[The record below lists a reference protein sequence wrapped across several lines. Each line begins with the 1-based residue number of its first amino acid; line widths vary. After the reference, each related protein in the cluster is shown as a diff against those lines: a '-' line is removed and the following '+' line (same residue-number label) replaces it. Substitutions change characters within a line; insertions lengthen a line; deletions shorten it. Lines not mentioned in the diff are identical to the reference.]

1 VSLPEAAS
9 VGTDAASGPRVPSA
23 SQRLAIEGSPHPLLV
38 LAGPGAGKTFCLIER
53 IGFLIDKL
61 DIKPERICVFTFT
74 NKAAGEIA
82 ERLVRELG
90 PRVERVRRGTIH
102 AFCAELLREFGEQV
116 GLQAG
121 FGIADEPYQRS
132 VLRRLK
138 VPAKMHKSVLDAF
151 ARWRFRGEPMGH
163 RYQKYYD
170 GYRQMIADRNVAD
183 FDTLVL
189 KTAELL
195 RIEAVSAEVRGRW
208 DAVLVDEFQDLNPI
222 QYAIIRELARDH
234 RHVFVVGDDE
244 QSVYSWTGADPK
256 VFLDFRRDF
265 GIAPGDVVHL
275 QDNRRCPPAVLDL
288 ARRLI
293 AMNES
298 IFEDRAPQ
306 RTTHESSFAVA
317 ALNFA
322 DADRETSWIIDDL
335 GHDRAAHDGQLG
347 WGDVALLYR
356 THKIGSALE
365 IAFLNAGIPCRLA
378 QGRALAD
385 DKVVAYVLAAL
396 RVIANPHDEIQQ
408 ELFYQTVLPDAL
420 FDSARAW
427 AEETGRSLVEQLV
440 HMART
445 LPREHGDAKKIWRGY
460 YALQNLDALA
470 KSHTSLRSL
479 VDDILSEKVG
489 TYRTVLEEHQ
499 DELSDPAIHE
509 EVVALAERVQRT
521 IDEGRPVWIPRS
533 GGAEIAAKKML
544 MEMGVRSVAL
554 GGAPTANALRIGPQ
568 DFPSLGFGL
577 GLFKTAQL
585 VRTRSFASTFRD
597 FTAVDLETTGKDVES
612 AEIVEIAAVRVRDGK
627 VVDEYQ
633 TRVKPRVP
641 ITFGAQATHG
651 ISEEDVAESPYF
663 ETMWPEFRAF
673 CGSDILV
680 AHNGY
685 TFDFPILRRMAA
697 KLQGGTDFSTYDTL
711 PLARTLHATSRR
723 LEHLAKRYGIATGK
737 SHRALDDCL
746 TLAKLFPLLSE
757 TRLEYA
763 RKTALVN
770 LLDQLGIALALSDR
784 DSLCDEA
791 RKIFEFVPAYS
802 LGRHSDCLDRFASE
816 RELCGDT
823 SLPTVDDLIALLGG
837 HQLMQRLRSERSA
850 EKRYPETMGRLRRLI
865 EACAN
870 GELTEQICTFL
881 ERAVLSRYDGAETE
895 KSRVNLLTM
904 HSTKGLEFSRVY
916 IVGVEDEQLIPTPRN
931 GVLGK
936 LDLEEARR
944 LLYVGMTRTKDR
956 LVMTRVKSRGEKS
969 TGGHR
974 FLDEMRLKLSDQV

>member
-1 VSLPEAAS
+1 
-9 VGTDAASGPRVPSA
+9 
-23 SQRLAIEGSPHPLLV
+23 V
-38 LAGPGAGKTFCLIER
+38 LAGPGAGKTFCLIRR

-61 DIKPERICVFTFT
+61 GVKPERICVFTFT

-82 ERLVRELG
+82 ERLAGELG
-90 PRVERVRRGTIH
+90 PSVERVKRGTIH
-102 AFCAELLREFGEQV
+102 AFCAELLREFGEHV
-116 GLQAG
+116 GLQLG
-121 FGIADEPYQRS
+121 FGIADEADQRA

-138 VPAKMHKSVLDAF
+138 APAKMHKSVLDAF
-151 ARWRFRGEPMGH
+151 ARYRFRGEPMGH
-163 RYQKYYD
+163 RYQAYYD
-170 GYRQMIADRNVAD
+170 GYKQIMSERNVAD

-189 KTAELL
+189 KTAEVL
-195 RIEAVSAEVRGRW
+195 RIATVAAEVRARW
-208 DAVLVDEFQDLNPI
+208 DVVLVDEFQDLNPI
-222 QYAIIRELARDH
+222 QYAVVRELAREH

-256 VFLDFRRDF
+256 VFNDFRHDF
-265 GIAPGDVVHL
+265 GIALEDVVHL
-275 QDNRRCPPAVLDL
+275 RDNRRCPPAVLDP

-298 IFEDRAPQ
+298 IFENREPQ
-306 RTTHESSFAVA
+306 RTTHVSPFAVT

-322 DADRETSWIIDDL
+322 DDDSETAWIMEDL
-335 GHDRAAHDGQLG
+335 RRDHSAHEGTLG

-356 THKIGSALE
+356 THKIGSAIE
-365 IAFLNAGIPCRLA
+365 TAFLNAGIPCRLA

-385 DKVVAYVLAAL
+385 DKIVAYVLAAL

-408 ELFYQTVLPDAL
+408 ELFYQTVLPDAV

-427 AEETGRSLVEQLV
+427 AEETGRSLVQQLE

-445 LPREHGDAKKIWRGY
+445 LPREHGDRKKIWRGN
-460 YALQNLDALA
+460 YALQNLAALG

-499 DELSDPAIHE
+499 EELSDPATHE
-509 EVVALAERVQRT
+509 EAVAMAERVQRA
-521 IDEGRPVWIPRS
+521 IDEGRSVWIPRS

-544 MEMGVRSVAL
+544 TEMGVRSVSM
-554 GGAPTANALRIGPQ
+554 GGAPAADAQRVRPE
-568 DFPSLGFGL
+568 DFPTLGFGL

-585 VRTRSFASTFRD
+585 ARTKSFANTFRD
-597 FTAVDLETTGKDVES
+597 FTAIDLETTDKDVQS
-612 AEIVEIAAVRVRDGK
+612 AEIVEIAAVRVRNWK
-627 VVDEYQ
+627 IVDEYR
-633 TRVKPRVP
+633 TLVKPRVP
-641 ITFGAQATHG
+641 ITSGAAATHG
-651 ISEEDVAESPYF
+651 ISERDVADAPYF
-663 ETMWPEFRAF
+663 ESVWPAFRDF
-673 CGSDILV
+673 CGADVLV

-685 TFDFPILRRMAA
+685 VFDFPILRRMAMH
-697 KLQGGTDFSTYDTL
+697 LPRGTDFSTYDTL

-723 LEHLAKRYGIATGK
+723 LEHLAKRYGIPTGQ
-737 SHRALDDCL
+737 SHRALDDCR
-746 TLAKLFPLLSE
+746 TLAQLFPMLSE
-757 TRLEYA
+757 TRIEYA

-770 LLDQLGIALALSDR
+770 LLDQLGIMLALSDR

-791 RKIFEFVPAYS
+791 RKMFEYVAAYS
-802 LGRHSDCLDRFASE
+802 LGRHSDCLDRYNSE
-816 RELCGDT
+816 RELSGDT
-823 SLPTVDDLIALLGG
+823 SLPTVDDLITLLGG
-837 HQLMQRLRSERSA
+837 HQLMERLRSERSA

-865 EACAN
+865 EACSA
-870 GELTEQICTFL
+870 GDLPVQISAFL
-881 ERAVLSRYDGAETE
+881 ERAILSRYDGAEPQ
-895 KSRVNLLTM
+895 KNRVNLLTM

-944 LLYVGMTRTKDR
+944 LLYVGMTRTIDR
-956 LVMTRVKSRGEKS
+956 LVMTRVKSRAEKG

-974 FLDEMRLKLSDQV
+974 FLDEMGLNLSSAR